1 MKSIYRFLIKPKKE
15 RYNNTIELNG
25 QELIINTKIETFE
38 SVSKNAIVEIVPE
51 AFKTKIKPGD
61 EVIVHHNVFR
71 RFYDMKGKEKN
82 SASFFKDDLFFCD
95 IEQIYLYKSNN
106 SWKTNL
112 NYCFVKPLKNDNK
125 MTLEKEKPLKG
136 IIKYS
141 NDKLS
146 SNGIKSGDLITFT
159 PNSEFEFIIEGERLY
174 CMKSNDI
181 AIRHERKGNEEEY
194 NPSWAHCG

>member
-25 QELIINTKIETFE
+25 QELIINTRIETFE

-95 IEQIYLYKSNN
+95 IEQIYLYKSND

-112 NYCFVKPLKNDNK
+112 NYCFVKPLKNDDK

-146 SNGIKSGDLITFT
+146 SNGVKSGDLITFT

>member
-15 RYNNTIELNG
+15 RYNNIIELNG
-25 QELIINTKIETFE
+25 EELIVNTKIETFE
-38 SVSKNAIVEIVPE
+38 SVSKNAIVEIVPQ

-61 EVIVHHNVFR
+61 EVLVHHNVFR
-71 RFYDMKGKEKN
+71 RFYDMKGREKN

-95 IEQIYLYKSNN
+95 IEQIYLYKDGDQ
-106 SWKTNL
+106 WVTNL
-112 NYCFVKPLKNDNK
+112 NYCFVKPLKNNDK
-125 MTLEKEKPLKG
+125 MSLEKEKPLEG
-136 IIKYS
+136 IIKYN

-146 SNGIKSGDLITFT
+146 SNGIKTGDLITFT
-159 PNSEFEFIIEGERLY
+159 PNSEFEFIIDGERLY

-194 NPSWAHCG
+194 NPSWAHCS

>member
-25 QELIINTKIETFE
+25 QELIINTRIETFE

>member
-25 QELIINTKIETFE
+25 QELIINTRIETFE

-95 IEQIYLYKSNN
+95 IEQIYLYKSND

-112 NYCFVKPLKNDNK
+112 NYCFVKPLKNNDK

-141 NDKLS
+141 NDQLS

>member
-1 MKSIYRFLIKPKKE
+1 MKSIYRFLIKPKEE

-25 QELIINTKIETFE
+25 QELIINTRIETFE

-95 IEQIYLYKSNN
+95 IEQIYLYKSND

-112 NYCFVKPLKNDNK
+112 NYCFVKPLKNDDK

-136 IIKYS
+136 IIKYG

-146 SNGIKSGDLITFT
+146 SSGIKSGDLITFT

>member
-95 IEQIYLYKSNN
+95 IEQIYLYKSND

-146 SNGIKSGDLITFT
+146 SNGVKSGDLITFT

>member
-25 QELIINTKIETFE
+25 QELIINTRIETFE

-95 IEQIYLYKSNN
+95 TEQIYLYKSND

-112 NYCFVKPLKNDNK
+112 NYCFVKPLKNDDK

>member
-25 QELIINTKIETFE
+25 QELIINTRIETFE

-95 IEQIYLYKSNN
+95 IEQIYLYKSND

-112 NYCFVKPLKNDNK
+112 NYCFVKPLKNDDK

-136 IIKYS
+136 IVKYS

>member
-1 MKSIYRFLIKPKKE
+1 MKSVYRFLIKPKKE

-25 QELIINTKIETFE
+25 QELIINTRIETFE
-38 SVSKNAIVEIVPE
+38 SVSKNAIVEVVPE

-82 SASFFKDDLFFCD
+82 SASFFKDDLFFCG
-95 IEQIYLYKSNN
+95 IEQIYLYKSNDY
-106 SWKTNL
+106 WKTNL
-112 NYCFVKPLKNDNK
+112 NYCFVKPLKNNNK

-181 AIRHERKGNEEEY
+181 AIRHEREGNEEEY

>member
-25 QELIINTKIETFE
+25 QELIINTRIETFE

-95 IEQIYLYKSNN
+95 IEQIYLYKSND

-112 NYCFVKPLKNDNK
+112 NYCFVKPLKNDDK

>member
-25 QELIINTKIETFE
+25 QELIINTRIETFE

-95 IEQIYLYKSNN
+95 IEQIYLYKSND

-112 NYCFVKPLKNDNK
+112 NYCFVKPLKNDDK
-125 MTLEKEKPLKG
+125 MTLEKEKPLKC
-136 IIKYS
+136 IVKYS

>member
-61 EVIVHHNVFR
+61 EVVLHHNVFR
-71 RFYDMKGKEKN
+71 RFYDMKGREKN

-95 IEQIYLYKSNN
+95 IEQIYLYKNNN

-112 NYCFVKPLKNDNK
+112 NYCFVKPLKNDDK

>member
-25 QELIINTKIETFE
+25 QELIINTRIETFE

-95 IEQIYLYKSNN
+95 IEQIYLYKSND

-112 NYCFVKPLKNDNK
+112 NYCFVKPLKNDDK

-181 AIRHERKGNEEEY
+181 AIKHERKGNEEEY

>member
-25 QELIINTKIETFE
+25 QELIINTRIETFE

-95 IEQIYLYKSNN
+95 IEQIYLYKSND

-112 NYCFVKPLKNDNK
+112 NYCFVKPLKNDDK
-125 MTLEKEKPLKG
+125 MALEKEKPLKG

-146 SNGIKSGDLITFT
+146 SNGVKSGDLITFT

>member
-25 QELIINTKIETFE
+25 QELIINTRIETFE

-95 IEQIYLYKSNN
+95 IEQIYLYKSND

-112 NYCFVKPLKNDNK
+112 NYCFVKPLKNDDK
-125 MTLEKEKPLKG
+125 MTLEREKPLKG

>member
-25 QELIINTKIETFE
+25 QELIINTRIETFE

-61 EVIVHHNVFR
+61 EIIVHHNVFR

-95 IEQIYLYKSNN
+95 IEQIYLYKSND

-112 NYCFVKPLKNDNK
+112 NYCFVKPLKNDDK

-146 SNGIKSGDLITFT
+146 SNGVKSGDLITFT

>member
-25 QELIINTKIETFE
+25 QELIINTRIETFE

-95 IEQIYLYKSNN
+95 TEQIYLYKSND

-112 NYCFVKPLKNDNK
+112 NYCFVKPLKNDDK

-181 AIRHERKGNEEEY
+181 AISPDRDWETLLKHRF
-194 NPSWAHCG
+194 

>member
-25 QELIINTKIETFE
+25 QELIINTRIETFE
-38 SVSKNAIVEIVPE
+38 SVSKNAIVEIIPE

-95 IEQIYLYKSNN
+95 IEQIYLYKSND

-112 NYCFVKPLKNDNK
+112 NYCFVKPLKNDDK

-136 IIKYS
+136 IVKYS

>member
-15 RYNNTIELNG
+15 RYKNTIELNG
-25 QELIINTKIETFE
+25 QELIINTRIETFE

-95 IEQIYLYKSNN
+95 IEQIYLYKSND

-112 NYCFVKPLKNDNK
+112 NYCFVKPLKNNDK

-146 SNGIKSGDLITFT
+146 SNGVKSGDLITFT

>member
-25 QELIINTKIETFE
+25 QELIINTRIETFE

-95 IEQIYLYKSNN
+95 IEQIYLYKSND

-112 NYCFVKPLKNDNK
+112 NYCFVKPLKNDDK
-125 MTLEKEKPLKG
+125 MALEKEKPLKG

-146 SNGIKSGDLITFT
+146 SNGVKSGDLITFT
-159 PNSEFEFIIEGERLY
+159 PNSEFEFIIEGEHLY

>member
-25 QELIINTKIETFE
+25 QELIINTRIETFE

-51 AFKTKIKPGD
+51 TFKTKIKPGD

>member
-25 QELIINTKIETFE
+25 QELIINTRIETFE

-95 IEQIYLYKSNN
+95 IEQIYLYKSND

-112 NYCFVKPLKNDNK
+112 NYCFVKPLKNNDK

-181 AIRHERKGNEEEY
+181 AIKHERKGNEEEY